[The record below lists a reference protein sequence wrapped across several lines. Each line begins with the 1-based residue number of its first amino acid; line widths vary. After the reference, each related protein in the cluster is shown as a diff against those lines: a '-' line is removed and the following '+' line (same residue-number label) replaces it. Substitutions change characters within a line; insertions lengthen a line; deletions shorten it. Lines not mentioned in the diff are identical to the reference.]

1 MYFLYKSTSGSYFVR
16 NYSLIFVLFYINP
29 VLLSV
34 LQAHGKQKN
43 ILIISICCCAIKLLL
58 ILSLT
63 FIKEIGYKSLFY
75 SVIIINI
82 IHTLIYYIYTKKLL
96 KIKIQLRELVKM
108 ILFFGINFYIMYI
121 LKYLKL
127 NFIISSLV
135 FSLIYIVLVKL
146 FILKDISLKTT
157 CSDNK

>member
-1 MYFLYKSTSGSYFVR
+1 
-16 NYSLIFVLFYINP
+16 
-29 VLLSV
+29 
-34 LQAHGKQKN
+34 
-43 ILIISICCCAIKLLL
+43 
-58 ILSLT
+58 
-63 FIKEIGYKSLFY
+63 
-75 SVIIINI
+75 
-82 IHTLIYYIYTKKLL
+82 
-96 KIKIQLRELVKM
+96 M

>member
-1 MYFLYKSTSGSYFVR
+1 MFT
-16 NYSLIFVLFYINP
+16 
-29 VLLSV
+29 
-34 LQAHGKQKN
+34 
-43 ILIISICCCAIKLLL
+43 AIKE
-58 ILSLT
+58 IFEQ
-63 FIKEIGYKSLFY
+63 FICAMKKEIGYKSLFY

-96 KIKIQLRELVKM
+96 KIKIQLRELVKI

-146 FILKDISLKTT
+146 FILKDIPLKTT